1 MKRNAMQK
9 MFLASLIKIKIR
21 FILAGTFIILTFVLN
36 ACSGQSG
43 ADQTTTQVIP
53 AVEAV
58 QSRTGSLPL
67 TQRLSGVVE
76 AKNQIEI
83 YPEVSAVIEEVF
95 VQNGDYVKKGKPLVR
110 LRDKEFLE
118 RMKQAKAGYQIALA
132 QLKQAEAVLK
142 ERESEIKRNETLAK
156 QGLISPTE
164 LEMAQTRYVSSEAD
178 VALAN
183 ARVDQAH
190 STLEERNEN
199 LAQTT
204 VRAPISGNVG
214 NRNAEI
220 GMLVTG
226 STRLFT
232 LGQLD
237 EVRVNVILTDRMLTY
252 IEEGQTVELIDEN
265 APGGIMSAKL
275 SRISPFLNPVSHST
289 QAEIDLKNPDATL
302 KPGMFVT
309 VDIFYGESEEA
320 TLVPLSALYENPTS
334 GAIGVFVTDATFDD
348 ASLVSTPG
356 GQSIELSD
364 PVDFRF
370 KQVDVIAKGRMEAGI
385 GGIPD
390 GKWVVSIGQNLMGG
404 DEGRARVRP
413 VRWARVERLQNLQR
427 EDLMEDLVK
436 RQQKTNIDSILI
448 NQNDRP
454 AD

>member
-1 MKRNAMQK
+1 MIKK
-9 MFLASLIKIKIR
+9 TSSGFCILLITA
-21 FILAGTFIILTFVLN
+21 LS
-36 ACSGQSG
+36 ACSGHSD
-43 ADQTTTQVIP
+43 ADQTAARVIP

-58 QSRTGSLPL
+58 QTRTGSLPL

-76 AKNQIEI
+76 AKNQIGI

-95 VQNGDYVKKGKPLVR
+95 VQNGDNVKKGKPLVR

-132 QLKQAEAVLK
+132 QLKQAEAELK
-142 ERESEIKRNETLAK
+142 EQEADIKRNKTLAE
-156 QGLISPTE
+156 QGLISPTD
-164 LEMAQTRYVSSEAD
+164 LETAQTRYISSEAS
-178 VALAN
+178 VALAR

-204 VRAPISGNVG
+204 IRAPITGTVG

-237 EVRVNVILTDRMLTY
+237 EVRVNVILTDRMLAY
-252 IEEGQTVELIDEN
+252 IEEGQTVDIMDER
-265 APGGIMSAKL
+265 APGGVLSTKL

-289 QAEIDLKNPDATL
+289 EAQIDLKNQEAIL

-309 VDIFYGESEEA
+309 VDIFYGESEQA
-320 TLVPLSALYENPTS
+320 TLVPLSALYENPTT

-348 ASLVSTPG
+348 ASLVTTPS

-390 GKWVVSIGQNLMGG
+390 GKWVITIGQNLMGG
-404 DEGRARVRP
+404 DEGKARVRP
-413 VRWARVERLQNLQR
+413 VRWTRVERLQNLQR
-427 EDLMEDLVK
+427 EDLLEDLVK
-436 RQQKTNIDSILI
+436 RQQKTSIDSILM
-448 NQNDRP
+448 NQNNRP